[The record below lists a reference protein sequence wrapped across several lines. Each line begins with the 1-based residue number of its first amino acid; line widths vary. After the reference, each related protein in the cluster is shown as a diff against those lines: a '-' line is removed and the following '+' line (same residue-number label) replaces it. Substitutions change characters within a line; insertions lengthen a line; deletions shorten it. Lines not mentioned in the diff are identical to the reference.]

1 MTVRSIYRCTKC
13 NNVSAQWLYGN
24 EGKPDELASLGCGV
38 CRSTATI
45 QKLIPSQSLTFHGDE
60 TENAFH
66 HTKEPDANLVVVIDP
81 SDKKRGYPQ
90 QIVLDQ
96 NDAIR
101 LAAFLDFE
109 LMREE
114 VE

>member
-1 MTVRSIYRCTKC
+1 MTVRSVYRCIKC
-13 NNVSAQWLYGN
+13 NNVSAQWLYGQ
-24 EGKPDELASLGCGV
+24 ETPDELASLGCGV
-38 CRSTATI
+38 CRNIGTI
-45 QKLIPSQSLTFHGDE
+45 QKLIPSQSLSFQGDEADITFHL
-60 TENAFH
+60 TQ
-66 HTKEPDANLVVVIDP
+66 EPDATLVVVIDP
-81 SDKKRGYPQ
+81 TDRQREYPQ